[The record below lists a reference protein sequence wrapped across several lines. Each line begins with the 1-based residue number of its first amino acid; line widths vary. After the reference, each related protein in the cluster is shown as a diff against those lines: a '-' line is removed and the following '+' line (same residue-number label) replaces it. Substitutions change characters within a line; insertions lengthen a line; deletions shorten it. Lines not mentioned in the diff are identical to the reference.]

1 MEFKDYY
8 ATLGVGKDADQDQIQ
23 KAYRKL
29 ARKYHPDLNRE
40 PEAEARFKEIGE
52 AYEVLKD
59 PDKRQKY
66 DRFGNAWKQSG
77 QGRTGG
83 PPPGFED
90 FVVDFGE
97 GMGGRGFR
105 FEGGQG
111 FGGSGFSSFF
121 DALFGGTGG
130 AGGFGGPGGPGG
142 PRRRPGPPPPARGG
156 DVEAEIELGLPQA
169 AAGGRH
175 EITLSDP
182 RTGEVQRIA
191 VNLPQGVRPGQRI
204 RLAGKGTGGMGGG
217 PAGDLYLKVHV
228 APHPDFKL
236 HGKDL
241 HTTLKVAPWE
251 AALGADA
258 EVATLAGPVRVKVPP
273 GTSSGRKIRLRGK
286 GFPSKNGDAGDLFA
300 EVSVVVPPKLS
311 DREEELYREL
321 AEVSDFQPR
330 GGG

>member
-8 ATLGVGKDADQDQIQ
+8 ATLGVDKDADQDQIQ

-29 ARKYHPDLNRE
+29 ARKYHPDINKE

-59 PDKRQKY
+59 PEKRQKY
-66 DRFGNAWKQSG
+66 DRFGTAWKQSG

-97 GMGGRGFR
+97 GFGGRGFR
-105 FEGGQG
+105 FEGGG
-111 FGGSGFSSFF
+111 FEGAGASGFSSFF
-121 DALFGGTGG
+121 DALFGGMGG
-130 AGGFGGPGGPGG
+130 AGGFGGPGGA
-142 PRRRPGPPPPARGG
+142 RRRPGPPPPSRGA
-156 DVEAEIELGLPQA
+156 DVEAEIQLGLHEA
-169 AAGGRH
+169 AHGGRR

-182 RTGEVQRIA
+182 MTGGTQRIA

-204 RLAGKGTGGMGGG
+204 RLAGKGTSGAGGG

-228 APHPDFKL
+228 APHPDFRL
-236 HGKDL
+236 QGKDL

-251 AALGADA
+251 AALGAEA
-258 EVATLAGPVRVKVPP
+258 EVATLSGPVRVKVPP
-273 GTSSGRKIRLRGK
+273 GTSSGRRIRLRGK

-311 DREEELYREL
+311 DREAELYREL
-321 AEVSDFQPR
+321 AEASDFQPR
-330 GGG
+330 SSL